1 MSNEMIF
8 LEPIFK
14 ERIWGGTRLADAF
27 GYMLPSNKIGESWAI
42 SAHPHGD
49 CVIKNG
55 EYAGETLSVLFDSH
69 PELFGNTLDEEFPL
83 LVKILDSEADLS
95 VQVHPDDVYAHE
107 HEAGS
112 LGKRECWYVID
123 CASDASIVVGQ
134 KTSSKEELAEA
145 IVDGDWDDVLI
156 EVPIKPGDFFQ
167 IEPGCVHALK
177 AGALI
182 LETQQSSDITYRLY
196 DYDRV
201 DDAGNKRELH
211 IEKALDVIDY
221 TIHEPNRGDLSADK
235 STSGH
240 FILEKN
246 ESYTVHLLDCNADE
260 MKVAIAAPYICG
272 TVISGSGLVNGH
284 AVSKGQ
290 SFIVLKNPKDL
301 LVSGNLKLICSH
313 I

>member
-8 LEPIFK
+8 LEPTFK
-14 ERIWGGTRLADAF
+14 KRIWGGTRLADTF
-27 GYMLPSNKIGESWAI
+27 GYKLPSNKIGECWAI

-55 EYAGETLSVLFDSH
+55 DYAGETLSVLFDSH
-69 PELFGNTLDEEFPL
+69 PGLFGDTLDEEFPL

-107 HEAGS
+107 YEAGS

-123 CASDASIVVGQ
+123 CAPDASIVVGQ
-134 KTSSKEELAEA
+134 KTSSKEELKQA
-145 IVDGDWDDVLI
+145 ITDGAWDDILI

-221 TIHEPNRGDLSADK
+221 TIHEPNRGDLSPDK
-235 STSGH
+235 SIPGH

-246 ESYTVHLLDCNADE
+246 ESYTVHLIESTGDE
-260 MKVAIAAPYICG
+260 LAVTMKAPYICG
-272 TVISGSGLVNGH
+272 TVIEGSGTVNDE
-284 AVSKGQ
+284 AVCKGQ
-290 SFIVLKNPKDL
+290 SFIVTQSPKQL
-301 LVSGNLKLICSH
+301 IVSGTLKLICSH